1 MARYF
6 FAPRYLIRTTIDADE
21 VSEIKAF
28 QMMLCLGSRQ
38 RVNKIFRE
46 WTEQEILT
54 LQGDHYV
61 IYDLNWLKVE
71 INVQALQ
78 AVYIITGLVSQSAD
92 YVVFYTSNI

>member
-6 FAPRYLIRTTIDADE
+6 FAPRYLIRTTIGADE

-28 QMMLCLGSRQ
+28 QMMLCLGPRQ

-46 WTEQEILT
+46 LTEQDILA
-54 LQGDHYV
+54 LQGDYFV
-61 IYDLNWLKVE
+61 IYDLNRLKAE

-78 AVYIITGLVSQSAD
+78 AVYIITGLMSQSAHHD
-92 YVVFYTSNI
+92 VFYTSNI